1 MRRGRRGREGRAREG
16 RLWFRLGDDSNLEV
30 LEPGVLLGSGSPGRV
45 GSSEEGGHED
55 LEKEEEK
62 RRGGG
67 EGGLATRREGR
78 VEKRRLTPSKPAS
91 DRVRMLRF

>member
-1 MRRGRRGREGRAREG
+1 VRRVRRGREGRAREG
-16 RLWFRLGDDSNLEV
+16 RVWFRLGDDSDLEV

-45 GSSEEGGHED
+45 GSSKEGGHED

-67 EGGLATRREGR
+67 KGGLAPRDEREGLKKGDSLPR
-78 VEKRRLTPSKPAS
+78 NQRRIG
-91 DRVRMLRF
+91 FGC